1 MSKLSLL
8 ILITL
13 LLSGCSLTRSSKL
26 WNNDKTQ
33 VNEPENI
40 KIVLT
45 NEASPVEEFNSN
57 IEIERQ
63 TTNVDK
69 IVQQLKLPSSK
80 IAVIDQN
87 HQVKTEDFLWVFKD
101 LKEVGKQPFLQ
112 VKKET
117 EKPKTKPESKSPKE
131 DELEDFTEV
140 TKDTQKS

>member
-1 MSKLSLL
+1 MNKFTFAL
-8 ILITL
+8 IL
-13 LLSGCSLTRSSKL
+13 
-26 WNNDKTQ
+26 
-33 VNEPENI
+33 
-40 KIVLT
+40 
-45 NEASPVEEFNSN
+45 FNSLFVSIETAN
-57 IEIERQ
+57 AQSLINNPRNSDIEIERQ

-117 EKPKTKPESKSPKE
+117 EKPKAKPESKSPKE
-131 DELEDFTEV
+131 DELEDFTEI
-140 TKDTQKS
+140 TKDTKKSEGMFTFYRHKHKNKIYL